1 MHEMGI
7 VASILEASTETARR
21 EGATKITEIKISV
34 GELAEVVDFA
44 LDFAFESLTPGTMAE
59 GAKLTVNHI
68 GARSRC
74 PECDIEFDHG
84 RFDVT
89 CPQCESFICEL
100 LAGRE
105 LRIDSIEID
114 TDSEPED

>member
-89 CPQCESFICEL
+89 CPKCESFICEL